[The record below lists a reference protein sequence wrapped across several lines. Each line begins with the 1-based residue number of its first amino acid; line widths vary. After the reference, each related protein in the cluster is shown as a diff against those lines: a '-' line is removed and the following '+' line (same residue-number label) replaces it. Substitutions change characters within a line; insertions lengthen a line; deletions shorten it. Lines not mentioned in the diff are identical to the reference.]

1 VRSIRIDGTEGL
13 TEMAELRY
21 TESQDSNL
29 EWPGFAA
36 VQPLEPEVD
45 GRGAEPFVHELVAA
59 RARSNPRALALAS
72 ADVTMT
78 YRELDR
84 RAARVAHHLRA
95 LGVGPDVPVAV
106 CVERSPDLAVAA
118 LGILKAGGAYLPLDA
133 SFPEERLAFMVTD
146 SGAPVVI
153 VRRSTIPRLTGSR
166 ATTVVLD
173 DDRLEDETPHILPTG
188 VHSRHLAYV
197 IYTSGSTGTPKGVMI
212 EHRNLL
218 HLVRWHVR
226 AFEVTE
232 FDRASQVASPAFDA
246 AVWELWPYL
255 AAGASVHFA
264 DQSARSDAAALR
276 DWLCSARITIGFL
289 PTPLAEA
296 ALELDWPRAA
306 PLRVLLTGGDTLH
319 RRPPPGL
326 PFVLVNNYGPTE
338 ATVLVTS
345 GTVPSDGP
353 STRPPSIGRP
363 IVDSRI
369 HIVDADL
376 REVAAGLPGELLIGG
391 RGVGRGY
398 LHRPDLTSERFIP
411 DPFSGEPT
419 ARLYRTGDV
428 VSERPDGELEFL
440 GRIDDQVKIRGHRVE
455 PAEIA
460 VALERHD
467 AVRSSIVVARE
478 HRPGDTRLVAY
489 VVLRDGARPEA
500 AELRDHL
507 AGLLPDHMVPSDFV
521 HLDELPLTS
530 NGKVDRSALPA
541 PLEPASREAGR
552 EPSGALE
559 RDLAAIVGE
568 LLGIEHVGAEENF
581 FLLGGHS
588 LLAAQLVARIRERF
602 RIDLPLISVF
612 EAGTVA
618 GLATEVERLSS
629 DGSGAPADDRETL
642 VLAAQTSGSR
652 PVLFFLVTDETGLFP
667 IRYFIEALGADQPVV
682 GLLPPRH
689 RRRFDRHKD
698 VAQLAQEML
707 PTILRHQPS
716 GPYHLCGHSLG
727 GLLAYEVAGQLRRGG
742 EEVAWLGMMDTM
754 TPEASRR
761 VVADSRRPRAYVQR
775 LTARTAEVGLRTALR
790 EIGIRQVQH
799 VKARFELRL
808 GPDEYDVEGATRLTT
823 TYGALPHD
831 APLDVFCTA
840 RGTEEAGGPGLGWD
854 ALHRGPVRCHP
865 VPGDH
870 HTHLREPHIDRVL
883 EILGRR
889 LQEVHVPEGE
899 VSACR

>member
-1 VRSIRIDGTEGL
+1 
-13 TEMAELRY
+13 MAELRY
-21 TESQDSNL
+21 TESQDPNL
-29 EWPGFAA
+29 EWTGPAA
-36 VQPLEPEVD
+36 VHAVDPED
-45 GRGAEPFVHELVAA
+45 DRRGAEPCVHELVAA
-59 RARSNPRALALAS
+59 RARSNPATLALAS
-72 ADVTMT
+72 RDRTMT

-84 RAARVAHHLRA
+84 RAARVALRLRA

-106 CVERSPDLAVAA
+106 CLERSPDLAVAA
-118 LGILKAGGAYLPLDA
+118 LGVLKAGGAYLPLDA
-133 SFPEERLAFMVTD
+133 SYPQERLAFMVTD
-146 SGAPVVI
+146 SGAPVVVAQRSVIPLLVGSPATI
-153 VRRSTIPRLTGSR
+153 VT
-166 ATTVVLD
+166 LD
-173 DDRLEDETPHILPTG
+173 DDPQEDDAPHVLPTG
-188 VHSRHLAYV
+188 VQSGNLAYV

-218 HLVRWHVR
+218 HLVRWHVQ

-264 DQSARSDAAALR
+264 DESARSDAAALR
-276 DWLCSARITIGFL
+276 DWLCGERITIGFL

-296 ALELDWPRAA
+296 ALELVWPRAA

-319 RRPPPGL
+319 RHPPPGL

-345 GTVPSDGP
+345 GTVPSEGSDSA

-376 REVAAGLPGELLIGG
+376 REVDPGLPGELLIGG

-398 LHRPDLTSERFIP
+398 LHRPDLTGERFIP

-419 ARLYRTGDV
+419 GRLYRTGDL
-428 VSERPDGELEFL
+428 VSERPDGELDFL

-460 VALERHD
+460 VALERHHG
-467 AVRSSIVVARE
+467 VRSSIVVARE
-478 HRPGDTRLVAY
+478 HRPGDIRLVAY
-489 VVLRDGARPEA
+489 VVPRDGARPEVT
-500 AELRDHL
+500 ELRDHL
-507 AGLLPDHMVPSDFV
+507 AGLLPDYMVPSDVV

-541 PLEPASREAGR
+541 PPEPAARDAGR
-552 EPSGALE
+552 APSGALE
-559 RDLAAIVGE
+559 RDLAAMVGE

-588 LLAAQLVARIRERF
+588 LLAAQLVARIRDTF

-618 GLATEVERLSS
+618 GLAVEVERLCG
-629 DGSGAPADDRETL
+629 DGSSAPADDRETL

-652 PVLFFLVTDETGLFP
+652 AVLFFLVTDETGLFP

-689 RRRFDRHKD
+689 RRRFDRGKD
-698 VAQLAQEML
+698 VVQLAQEML

-716 GPYHLCGHSLG
+716 GPYHICGHSLG

-761 VVADSRRPRAYVQR
+761 VVADSRRPQAYVER
-775 LTARTAEVGLRTALR
+775 LTTRRAEVGLRTALR

-799 VKARFELRL
+799 LRARFELPL

-823 TYGALPHD
+823 TYRVHPHD

-840 RGTEEAGGPGLGWD
+840 KGTEEAGGAGLGWD
-854 ALHRGPVRCHP
+854 LLHRGPVLCHP

-889 LQEVHVPEGE
+889 LQEIHAPGEDVP
-899 VSACR
+899 ACR